1 MPNPACRRALN
12 DLVPALP
19 LTGCNSNVPP
29 LDSPGLALQR
39 YLSGRRTS
47 QEERENRPD
56 PVRTLLE
63 RVQASPASEVYKAAF
78 QRYKEALPTEVQIPL
93 TLGGPMA
100 VGLGMSSPIE
110 VGLTTLHTYGMPYI
124 PGSAIKGVCRDVAEE
139 LNKLPENHEGYITD
153 EQLRCLFG
161 DQKNAGRCVF
171 YDAWY
176 IPEGDCKPF
185 HRDVVTVH
193 HPDYYQQKNNA
204 WPTDFDD
211 PNPVPFIVVKPGARF
226 LFAIK
231 PSSSEWAD
239 FVKNMLV
246 HAMTTHGVGGK
257 TNAGYGWFDT
267 SHSSTNAPKQGVG
280 SAPQGSETV
289 WEPCDVVK
297 KRDKRN
303 GFTVTVK
310 HDEDRLTLS
319 QGEWNKLTAKWDNN
333 LRNAVLQDNKK
344 VRATIHD
351 ANGKRTVV
359 ALEPEG

>member
-1 MPNPACRRALN
+1 
-12 DLVPALP
+12 
-19 LTGCNSNVPP
+19 
-29 LDSPGLALQR
+29 LALQR

-47 QEERENRPD
+47 QEERENCPD

-78 QRYKEALPTEVQIPL
+78 RRYKAVLPTEVQIRL

-139 LNKLPENHEGYITD
+139 LAKLPREEAGHVSA
-153 EQLRCLFG
+153 EQFLDLIG
-161 DQKNAGRCVF
+161 DQKSAGLCVF

-176 IPEGDCKPF
+176 VPDSVGGKPF

-193 HPDYYQQKNNA
+193 HPDYYRQKNDA

-211 PNPVPFIVVKPGARF
+211 PNPVPFIVVKPGAKF
-226 LFAIK
+226 LFAVK
-231 PSSSEWAD
+231 PPAPEWAD
-239 FVKNMLV
+239 FVRNLLI
-246 HAMTTHGVGGK
+246 HALTTHGVGGK
-257 TNAGYGWFDT
+257 TNAGYGWFEDP
-267 SHSSTNAPKQGVG
+267 SRSRTNAPKQGVG
-280 SAPQGSETV
+280 SAPQESVTV
-289 WEPCDVVK
+289 WELCDVAK

-310 HDEDRLTLS
+310 HDEDRLMLS

-333 LRNAVLQDNKK
+333 LPKAVLQGNKK

-351 ANGKRTVV
+351 ANGTRTVV
-359 ALEPEG
+359 ALEPVG

>member
-1 MPNPACRRALN
+1 MPNPACQRALN

-39 YLSGRRTS
+39 YLSGRRKS

-63 RVQASPASEVYKAAF
+63 RVQASPASEIYKAAF
-78 QRYKEALPTEVQIPL
+78 QRYKASLPGAVQIPL

-139 LNKLPENHEGYITD
+139 LAKLPREEEGHVSA
-153 EQLRCLFG
+153 EQFLDLIG
-161 DQKNAGRCVF
+161 DQKSAGLCVF

-176 IPEGDCKPF
+176 VPEGDCKPF

-193 HPDYYQQKNNA
+193 HPDYYRQKNDA

-211 PNPVPFIVVKPGARF
+211 PTPVPFIVVKPKAEF

-231 PSSSEWAD
+231 PPSSEWAG
-239 FVKNMLV
+239 FVKDLLV

-257 TNAGYGWFDT
+257 TNAGYGWFKEPDEGT
-267 SHSSTNAPKQGVG
+267 PPPPPPPPLAWPDVTITLLAQTGEVSCTNPAGPGKATCKRADLKLTEEQAERLKKKKSLSGV
-280 SAPQGSETV
+280 
-289 WEPCDVVK
+289 
-297 KRDKRN
+297 
-303 GFTVTVK
+303 TVTVELIGG
-310 HDEDRLTLS
+310 HHYRITGLS
-319 QGEWNKLTAKWDNN
+319 TS
-333 LRNAVLQDNKK
+333 
-344 VRATIHD
+344 
-351 ANGKRTVV
+351 
-359 ALEPEG
+359 